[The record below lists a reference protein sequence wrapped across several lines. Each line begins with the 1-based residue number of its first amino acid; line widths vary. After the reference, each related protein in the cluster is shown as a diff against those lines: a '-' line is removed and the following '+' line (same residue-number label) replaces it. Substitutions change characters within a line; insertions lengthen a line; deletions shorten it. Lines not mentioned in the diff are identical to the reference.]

1 MSKQKPT
8 AFQTF
13 SRLTIMLGTLTTGS
27 LAAWHY
33 GPEPQDLA
41 DLIDSTASMVVEVPG
56 HEPPTAVTAAVEFA
70 EDAADQLST
79 PPAFDAPVALDTPL
93 FDPAVQ
99 PAAATA
105 PLAQAAPS
113 PAPSQQALSQQA
125 LPRAV
130 TPVLDRLERDRLTA
144 PLLAAGA
151 IRADVQPWGTGE
163 QQVYRA
169 TAAFPVGDPTGGM
182 ESRLDAVETS
192 PERAVQAL
200 LARAGQTGYQR

>member
-1 MSKQKPT
+1 MSKNKPT

-13 SRLTIMLGTLTTGS
+13 SRLTIMLGTLVSGS

-56 HEPPTAVTAAVEFA
+56 HEPPAAVTAAVEFA
-70 EDAADQLST
+70 EEAADQLAT

-99 PAAATA
+99 PASAAA
-105 PLAQAAPS
+105 PLAQAAPAS
-113 PAPSQQALSQQA
+113 APSQPTQQA

-182 ESRLDAVETS
+182 ESRLDAVETT

-200 LARAGQTGYQR
+200 LARASQTRYQR